1 MLAVFQGLTENLG
14 RVLVISHVQN
24 HLMMWSLARVCVCV
38 CVCVCVWPQFS
49 QLYQCSWPEVLT
61 VSVIKHHLIPTSENT
76 TAKCFHQVK
85 F

>member
-38 CVCVCVWPQFS
+38 CVCVSGLSFLSSTNVPGQR
-49 QLYQCSWPEVLT
+49 Y
-61 VSVIKHHLIPTSENT
+61 
-76 TAKCFHQVK
+76 
-85 F
+85 